1 MLYTLLHCI
10 FLLSNVMVYMW
21 QNHLQNQHVN
31 IGTQD
36 GGPLGNQKWQPYT
49 NINESQGQN

>member
-1 MLYTLLHCI
+1 MLYGLLHCI

-21 QNHLQNQHVN
+21 QSHLEDQHDNETSFN

-36 GGPLGNQKWQPYT
+36 GGPLGNR
-49 NINESQGQN
+49 